1 MPAAPTPT
9 LTSGDEITWRLTAPH
24 RFLPVG
30 DHTATVS
37 LTGEQFRAQT
47 PDASPLIILW
57 PVHNWAVFHYLS
69 RCATDA
75 SLSIAW
81 DEVVYVHVGGLGHLV
96 ALTEITPAAEARP

>member
-1 MPAAPTPT
+1 MIDTKD
-9 LTSGDEITWRLTAPH
+9 LTCGTEVLWHLTAEHQGMKP
-24 RFLPVG
+24 G
-30 DHTATVS
+30 DHPATVN
-37 LTGEQFRAQT
+37 LTGEQFRAQQ

-96 ALTEITPAAEARP
+96 ALTEITPAAEPTL